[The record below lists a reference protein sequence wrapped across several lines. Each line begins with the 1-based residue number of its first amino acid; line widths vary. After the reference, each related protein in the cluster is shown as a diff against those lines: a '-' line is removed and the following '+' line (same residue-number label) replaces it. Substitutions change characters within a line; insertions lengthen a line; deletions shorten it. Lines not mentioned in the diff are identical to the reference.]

1 MKDVFLLHVKVFFF
15 FFQNQLDQIVFISRV
30 LVKDLPCFFYTGK
43 FSSASFTVTNTFI
56 VEEVKFSI

>member
-30 LVKDLPCFFYTGK
+30 LVKDLPWFF
-43 FSSASFTVTNTFI
+43 FI
-56 VEEVKFSI
+56 QVNFPQRLSQLQTHLLLKK